1 MKIEF
6 LFLMREENGI
16 AEAPGLYGTFSA
28 EEKLVQKIWNN
39 ADFKTENILTTDGKN
54 LKILDF
60 GKWNLGDEGPDFK
73 GATITFDGERVSGD
87 VEIHFEEKDWKKHG
101 HSHDSAY
108 GKVILHVVLY
118 KPKDNSEGVASIRG
132 NKIPTFVLLPHLFK
146 SFEEFAE
153 EDAMEKLSGI
163 CDDKTL
169 PIHFPRNWKDARE
182 WAKERWILKCMY
194 AKKRIETAG
203 WESACHQWF
212 LEVLGYRRNRCPMAR
227 ISQIYPI
234 ETWRS
239 ISLNIEDVYTSQTDW
254 KLKGCRPA
262 NHPKKR
268 LEQYDQLLNKNPGWP
283 KLMEKMDFKTK
294 SWNDDYSINHRK
306 SLNLKAKEIEFSE
319 KVLGGVWGG
328 TRVHTLMIDA
338 CLPLWSIHNQVD
350 IFENWFYWSSGD
362 IPENFRIWSREQTLS
377 NRSHPFCNGLAQAII
392 YGMLQPK
399 HSTSKS

>member
-60 GKWNLGDEGPDFK
+60 GKWNLGDVGPDFK

-108 GKVILHVVLY
+108 EKVILHVVLY
-118 KPKDNSEGVASIRG
+118 QPKDNSEGVASIRG

-169 PIHFPRNWKDARE
+169 PIHFPRNWNDARE

-268 LEQYDQLLNKNPGWP
+268 LEQYDKLLNKNPGWP

>member
-1 MKIEF
+1 M
-6 LFLMREENGI
+6 
-16 AEAPGLYGTFSA
+16 
-28 EEKLVQKIWNN
+28 VQKIWNN

-60 GKWNLGDEGPDFK
+60 DKWNLGDEGPDFK

-108 GKVILHVVLY
+108 AKVILHVVLY
-118 KPKDNSEGVASIRG
+118 QPKDKSEGVASIRG
-132 NKIPTFVLLPHLFK
+132 KKIPTFVLLPHLFK

-153 EDAMEKLSGI
+153 DDAMEKLSGI
-163 CDDKTL
+163 CDNKTL
-169 PIHFPRNWKDARE
+169 PIHFPRDWKDARE
-182 WAKERWILKCMY
+182 LAKERWILKCMY
-194 AKKRIETAG
+194 AKKRIEAVG
-203 WESACHQWF
+203 WEGASHQWF
-212 LEVLGYRRNRCPMAR
+212 LEVLGYRRYRSPMAR

-268 LEQYDQLLNKNPGWP
+268 LEQYDKLLNKNPGWP

-294 SWNDDYSINHRK
+294 SWNDEYSINHRK
-306 SLNLKAKEIEFSE
+306 SLNLKANEIEFSE

-392 YGMLQPK
+392 YGMLQPE

>member
-1 MKIEF
+1 
-6 LFLMREENGI
+6 MREENGI

-108 GKVILHVVLY
+108 AKVILHVVLY
-118 KPKDNSEGVASIRG
+118 QPKDKSEGIASIRG
-132 NKIPTFVLLPHLFK
+132 KKIPTFVLLPHLFK
-146 SFEEFAE
+146 SFEECAE

-169 PIHFPRNWKDARE
+169 PIHFPRNWNDARE

-268 LEQYDQLLNKNPGWP
+268 LEQYDKLLKKNPGWP

-319 KVLGGVWGG
+319 KVLGGVLGG

-377 NRSHPFCNGLAQAII
+377 NPSHPFCNGLAQAII
-392 YGMLQPK
+392 YGMLQPE